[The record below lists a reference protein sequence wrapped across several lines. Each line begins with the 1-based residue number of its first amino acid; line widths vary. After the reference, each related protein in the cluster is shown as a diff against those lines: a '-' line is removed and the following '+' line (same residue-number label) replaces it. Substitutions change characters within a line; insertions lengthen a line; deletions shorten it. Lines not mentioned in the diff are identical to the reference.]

1 MAAGNSGVPCSA
13 TCSSNSAGKSE
24 RATSTS
30 AEGSFG
36 ERTILVGTAVSFFR
50 CYRSFF
56 MSSGKFDVNEYDLT
70 VPFALNRTVKSF
82 VIVLKALRRA

>member
-1 MAAGNSGVPCSA
+1 
-13 TCSSNSAGKSE
+13 
-24 RATSTS
+24 
-30 AEGSFG
+30 
-36 ERTILVGTAVSFFR
+36 LVGTAVSFFR